1 MEDNVNPY
9 NVDNDGLEFAANQT
23 GELRQALRAKNE
35 ANDDASA
42 QFKGIVGS
50 KRRMSEDSDAVYGV
64 DKEIYNFASA
74 PQNAKSA
81 LAGNQGLQR
90 RFD

>member
-1 MEDNVNPY
+1 MDDNTNPY

-23 GELRQALRAKNE
+23 GELRSAALKAKNE
-35 ANDDASA
+35 AAKDDASA

-64 DKEIYNFASA
+64 NKEIYNFASA
-74 PQNAKSA
+74 P
-81 LAGNQGLQR
+81 
-90 RFD
+90 